1 MTTEQIP
8 AALDGERI
16 DRVVAM
22 LTGCTR
28 AESAA
33 ALTAGIVT
41 VNGKVVTKPSTKVR
55 LDQIVTVDGDP
66 HTEEELPHADASI
79 EVPVIYADDDIIIID
94 KPAGMIVHPGA
105 GHRELTLVNGLLAMF
120 PELEGVGER
129 HRPGIVH
136 RLDKGTSGLMVVAR
150 TQDAYEDLVDQL
162 ATHAVEREYESL
174 VWGTVEPATGTIDA
188 PVGRSRRNPLLM
200 TVSTDGRF
208 ARTHYEVIEH
218 LNDPYVMTLLRIRL
232 ETGRTHQI
240 RVHLRSI
247 GHPVVGD
254 DSYGGQRPLLDLPR
268 PYLHARR
275 LMFTHPRSG
284 EPVTFE
290 SPLAADLVAIAGAM
304 SWIDDAPLDSYPDPF
319 AGFDE
324 HGESLDED

>member
-33 ALTAGIVT
+33 ALAAGTVT
-41 VNGKVVTKPSTKVR
+41 VDGKVVTKPSTKVR
-55 LDQIVTVDGDP
+55 VEQIVVIDGDP
-66 HTEEELPHADASI
+66 HIEAELPQADASI
-79 EVPVIYADDDIIIID
+79 EVPVVYVDDDIVVID

-105 GHRELTLVNGLLAMF
+105 GHSELTLVNGLLALF
-120 PELEGVGER
+120 PDLEHVGER

-162 ATHAVEREYESL
+162 ATHAVEREYQTL
-174 VWGTVEPATGTIDA
+174 VWGAVEPATGTIDA

-218 LNDPYVMTLLRIRL
+218 FNDPYVMTSLRINL

-254 DSYGGQRPLLDLPR
+254 DTYGGQRPLLDLPR
-268 PYLHARR
+268 PFLHARR
-275 LMFTHPRSG
+275 LTFTHPGTG
-284 EPVTFE
+284 EEVSFD
-290 SPLAADLVAIAGAM
+290 SPLPADLEAISASM
-304 SWIDDAPLDSYPDPF
+304 SWIEDAPLDDYADPF

-324 HGESLDED
+324 HGEALDEE

>member
-8 AALDGERI
+8 AAFDGERI

-28 AESAA
+28 AEAAA
-33 ALTAGIVT
+33 ALAANIVT
-41 VNGKVVTKPSTKVR
+41 VNGKTVTKPSTKVR
-55 LDQIVTVDGDP
+55 TDQVVTIDGDP
-66 HTEEELPHADASI
+66 HIEQELPQADASI
-79 EVPVIYADDDIIIID
+79 KVPIVYSDDDIIVVD

-105 GHRELTLVNGLLAMF
+105 GHTELTMVNGLLAEF
-120 PELEGVGER
+120 PDLVDVGER

-150 TQDAYEDLVDQL
+150 TNEAYDDLVDQL
-162 ATHAVEREYESL
+162 STHAVEREYESL

-218 LNDPYVMTLLRIRL
+218 YNDPYVMTRLRLRL

-254 DSYGGQRPLLDLPR
+254 DAYGGQRPLLDLKR
-268 PYLHARR
+268 PFLHARR
-275 LMFTHPRSG
+275 LTFTHPGTFEEVS
-284 EPVTFE
+284 FE
-290 SPLAADLVAIAGAM
+290 SPLAEDLTALAATM
-304 SWIDDAPLDSYPDPF
+304 SWLEDSTVEDYADPF
-319 AGFDE
+319 EGYDE
-324 HGESLDED
+324 HGELLDDE